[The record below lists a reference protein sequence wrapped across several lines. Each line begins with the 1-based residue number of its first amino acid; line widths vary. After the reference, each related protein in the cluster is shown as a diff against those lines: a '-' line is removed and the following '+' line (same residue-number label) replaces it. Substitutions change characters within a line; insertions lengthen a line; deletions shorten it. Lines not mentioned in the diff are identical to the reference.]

1 MSVRPFLS
9 VPTRDAQPAAAKTA
23 ASPWVWMVVTCLL
36 LGISGGIRFWRD
48 WQFRLRAERGA
59 VCPFPLNELP
69 KTLGSWQWIE
79 GSESQLEPEVARTAG
94 SNDNILREYVN
105 EKGGERASVMVLYGL
120 ATTVFAHAPDIC
132 FPGHGYSVIIAPQD
146 RPLAIPGLKAPAV
159 CRAAIYAEKIGP
171 RERYSLVYHIFG
183 HDGQWVPELG
193 SRWKSFRYLPGAFR
207 ILVRRTVS
215 GDSTLEDGPSESLLS
230 QLIQE
235 INRRSSPNPGGA
247 ADPAAPVR
255 AASAAASSGGGGQTG

>member
-1 MSVRPFLS
+1 
-9 VPTRDAQPAAAKTA
+9 
-23 ASPWVWMVVTCLL
+23 
-36 LGISGGIRFWRD
+36 
-48 WQFRLRAERGA
+48 
-59 VCPFPLNELP
+59 LNELP

-94 SNDNILREYVN
+94 SNVNFLREYFN
-105 EKGGERASVMVLYGL
+105 EKGGERVSVMVLYGL
-120 ATTVFAHAPDIC
+120 ADTVFAHAPDIC
-132 FPGHGYSVIIAPQD
+132 FPGHGYSVIITPRD

-159 CRAAIYAEKIGP
+159 CRAAIYAEKVGP
-171 RERYSLVYHIFG
+171 LNRFSLVYHIFG

-193 SRWKSFRYLPGAFR
+193 SRWKSFRYHPGAFR

-215 GDSTLEDGPSESLLS
+215 DSSTLEDGPCESLLS

-247 ADPAAPVR
+247 ADRAAPVR
-255 AASAAASSGGGGQTG
+255 AASAATAPGSDRRSG